1 MAGEH
6 VILLDEQDQPAGMLE
21 KYAAHTFDTPLHLAF
36 SCWLFNQQGQLLV
49 TRRSLGK
56 KAWPGVWTNSVCGHP
71 QQGET
76 FEQAVTRRCRFELGV
91 EISDIAPVHPAFRYR
106 AVAPNGIV
114 ENEVCPVYAAR
125 VVSEVQPNDD
135 EVMDYQW
142 VDLETMLSALAATP
156 YTITGPATI
165 NIFAPMPVIRPSLL
179 KSIAGEAT
187 ALAKPV
193 MGTSVPAPPKRASLL

>member
-56 KAWPGVWTNSVCGHP
+56 KPGPGYGPTRSADTPAGRDLRAGRHAPLSLRTRCGD
-71 QQGET
+71 
-76 FEQAVTRRCRFELGV
+76 L
-91 EISDIAPVHPAFRYR
+91 DIAPVHPAFRYR

-142 VDLETMLSALAATP
+142 VDP
-156 YTITGPATI
+156 QPC
-165 NIFAPMPVIRPSLL
+165 
-179 KSIAGEAT
+179 
-187 ALAKPV
+187 
-193 MGTSVPAPPKRASLL
+193 

>member
-1 MAGEH
+1 MPGHFLFSGVVMAGEH

-71 QQGET
+71 SRARPSSRPSRA
-76 FEQAVTRRCRFELGV
+76 AVASNSV
-91 EISDIAPVHPAFRYR
+91 WEISDIAPVHPAFRYR

-135 EVMDYQW
+135 EVMD
-142 VDLETMLSALAATP
+142 LSV
-156 YTITGPATI
+156 G
-165 NIFAPMPVIRPSLL
+165 
-179 KSIAGEAT
+179 
-187 ALAKPV
+187 
-193 MGTSVPAPPKRASLL
+193 

>member
-49 TRRSLGK
+49 TRSSLGK

-91 EISDIAPVHPAFRYR
+91 EIADIAPVHPAFRYR

-142 VDLETMLSALAATP
+142 VDLATMLSALAATP
-156 YTITGPATI
+156 WAFSPW
-165 NIFAPMPVIRPSLL
+165 MVL
-179 KSIAGEAT
+179 EAENRDARQ
-187 ALAKPV
+187 ALTDFVARLR
-193 MGTSVPAPPKRASLL
+193 G

>member
-76 FEQAVTRRCRFELGV
+76 FERA
-91 EISDIAPVHPAFRYR
+91 
-106 AVAPNGIV
+106 AVASNSVWRSLIS
-114 ENEVCPVYAAR
+114 R
-125 VVSEVQPNDD
+125 RF
-135 EVMDYQW
+135 
-142 VDLETMLSALAATP
+142 T
-156 YTITGPATI
+156 
-165 NIFAPMPVIRPSLL
+165 RPS
-179 KSIAGEAT
+179 AT
-187 ALAKPV
+187 GRSPQTVSLRTKCARYMP
-193 MGTSVPAPPKRASLL
+193 RAW

>member
-1 MAGEH
+1 M
-6 VILLDEQDQPAGMLE
+6 
-21 KYAAHTFDTPLHLAF
+21 
-36 SCWLFNQQGQLLV
+36 LV

-56 KAWPGVWTNSVCGHP
+56 KALARGMDQLGLRTP

-142 VDLETMLSALAATP
+142 VDLATMLSALARHAV
-156 YTITGPATI
+156 GVQ
-165 NIFAPMPVIRPSLL
+165 PVDGAGSGKSGRPPGADRLCC
-179 KSIAGEAT
+179 
-187 ALAKPV
+187 
-193 MGTSVPAPPKRASLL
+193 ASARVS